1 MTAPI
6 NASAP
11 TIGVDLG
18 GSWLRVGR
26 ISPEGQVDAM
36 ERLATDVAG
45 GPAGVVAQ
53 IAAMTGR
60 LSDASIRAMGV
71 GVPGSFEGESGVV
84 LGIPALPGW
93 AGFPLAAT
101 LRDRLGL
108 DCTLENDA
116 KAAAIGEWDAGAAK
130 GFRNFVYVTVS
141 TGIGAC
147 AVVDGRLLRGAGGL
161 AGEIGHTRIAETS
174 ARCACGLYGC
184 WQALAAGPALARRAE
199 AAARS
204 APASA
209 LAAMAAAGPL
219 SGSEVGRA
227 ARAGDIA
234 ALSVVREH
242 AILLAI
248 GFANLQHVYAPDLLV
263 VGGGVSDLLE
273 LMRSQLETVLR
284 QRLLPGFR
292 PAEMRAAAL
301 GDAAGLVGAAAAA
314 RSRPDDRERYG
325 RPS

>member
-1 MTAPI
+1 MTVPI
-6 NASAP
+6 ATPAD

-18 GSWLRVGR
+18 GTWLRVAR
-26 ISPEGQVDAM
+26 VSFEGHVIAM
-36 ERLATDVAG
+36 ERVPTDGVG

-53 IAAMTGR
+53 TGR
-60 LSDASIRAMGV
+60 LGQDGIGSMGI
-71 GVPGSFEGESGVV
+71 GVPGAFDARSGTV

-93 AGFPLAAT
+93 AGYPLAKA

-108 DCTLENDA
+108 DCWLENDA

-174 ARCACGLYGC
+174 ERCACGLYGC

-199 AAARS
+199 AAARA
-204 APASA
+204 APQSA
-209 LAAMAAAGPL
+209 LAALAAAGPL
-219 SGSEVGRA
+219 SGLEVGRA
-227 ARAGDIA
+227 ARAGDAA

-242 AILLAI
+242 AALLGI

-263 VGGGVSDLLE
+263 VGGGVSDLLA
-273 LMRSQLETVLR
+273 LMRPHLETVLR
-284 QRLLPGFR
+284 ERLLPGFK
-292 PAEMRAAAL
+292 PAEMRVSAL
-301 GDAAGLVGAAAAA
+301 GDVAGLVGAAALA
-314 RSRPDDRERYG
+314 RLPRDQG
-325 RPS
+325 R